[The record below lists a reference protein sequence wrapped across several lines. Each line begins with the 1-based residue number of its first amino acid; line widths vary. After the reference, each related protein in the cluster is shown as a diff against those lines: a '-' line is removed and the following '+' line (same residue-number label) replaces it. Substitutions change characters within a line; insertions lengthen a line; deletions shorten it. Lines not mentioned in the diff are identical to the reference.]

1 MIAPPLFCFW
11 LEIKLVILHATC
23 REEEENTETKKLDG
37 PRYVK
42 SSYFNEIYDL
52 LQKETTKYKI
62 YSVLLGSFRCLR

>member
-1 MIAPPLFCFW
+1 MPPA
-11 LEIKLVILHATC
+11 EKKKK
-23 REEEENTETKKLDG
+23 NTETKKLDG

-62 YSVLLGSFRCLR
+62 YSVLLGSFRCLRRGMLPLRERKI